1 MDAVIW
7 RVFGLLGHIASEV
20 DFLDFR
26 LILNGTC
33 AFSCRSASWNESVSA
48 SSSMIGFAP
57 WLQVRLDSFCFG
69 FDWTTG
75 SFNENST
82 KKKN

>member
-57 WLQVRLDSFCFG
+57 WVRLDSFCFG